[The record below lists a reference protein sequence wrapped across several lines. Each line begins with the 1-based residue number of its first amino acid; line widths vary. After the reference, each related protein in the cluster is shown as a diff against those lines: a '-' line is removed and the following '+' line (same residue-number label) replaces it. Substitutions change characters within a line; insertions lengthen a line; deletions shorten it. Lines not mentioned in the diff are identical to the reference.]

1 MESLESI
8 DFSGNQ
14 LTGEIPQSITNLNFL
29 NKLDLSYN
37 HLEGKIPTGT
47 QLQSFEASDF
57 VGNKLCGPPLLLN
70 CTMDGKVPDD
80 DASDNEKERKNHGV
94 KWLFVSV
101 AFGFIVGFW
110 RFVGP
115 LFIFKSW
122 RCMPITVSLTMMCG
136 TNFNH
141 IWKNSSTIWKDALT
155 IKAL

>member
-8 DFSGNQ
+8 DFSSNQ

-37 HLEGKIPTGT
+37 HLEGKIPMGT

-80 DASDNEKERKNHGV
+80 DANDNEKERKNHGV
-94 KWLFVSV
+94 NGILGICGSTVHIQIMEV
-101 AFGFIVGFW
+101 YAYY
-110 RFVGP
+110 RFLDDDVWYK
-115 LFIFKSW
+115 LQSS
-122 RCMPITVSLTMMCG
+122 ITVSNLVAKTS
-136 TNFNH
+136 
-141 IWKNSSTIWKDALT
+141 IEYKS
-155 IKAL
+155 